1 MPGFL
6 SVDIARVRHRSRRR
20 SQRPAVV
27 LNDRPSVAARTVL
40 ARRQQS
46 NQSRFGFVR
55 CGRVLSPTN
64 LTQALRKRHL
74 NRARPARRKSCRHPV
89 RVGAFGGKGRCG
101 AVSANVDDHEHVV
114 GVDQGPVVILGPKAA
129 FARCQ
134 ELLERAICHAEYFQR
149 RQLQPAQR
157 CHNRRR
163 RRLTRGALLR
173 TSDASFVASDA
184 HPSLAERRE
193 LVMSGGTRWYVW
205 RRKGVERGGAAI
217 LK

>member
-1 MPGFL
+1 M
-6 SVDIARVRHRSRRR
+6 
-20 SQRPAVV
+20 V
-27 LNDRPSVAARTVL
+27 LNDRPSGGR
-40 ARRQQS
+40 S
-46 NQSRFGFVR
+46 NSP
-55 CGRVLSPTN
+55 CPSPTEQSKSIRVRSVWQGPLAN
-64 LTQALRKRHL
+64 QP
-74 NRARPARRKSCRHPV
+74 RPSPQEAAPESGTTRPSQVVSPPV

-114 GVDQGPVVILGPKAA
+114 GVDQGPVAILGPKAA

-149 RQLQPAQR
+149 RQLQPAQH

-163 RRLTRGALLR
+163 RRLTQGALLR
-173 TSDASFVASDA
+173 TSDASFVASDS

-205 RRKGVERGGAAI
+205 RMKGVERGGAAI
-217 LK
+217 LI